1 MRRFAAIPILALVLA
16 ACANDPVAPAAGGSE
31 PGPDQTRLG
40 IYEALSRELI
50 GVEDLGGGGWK
61 RVVIVTRLCENAGDP
76 AEPKGCEDHLT
87 PAEQDALRQRLS
99 DIDGVEFIEDP
110 TPLYGGDFISGSS
123 HTLVV
128 RLGTISEH
136 GDGVEVGA
144 SYGCGGL
151 CGSGTTYL
159 LEEKQ
164 SGWEIVG
171 TTGTMWI
178 A

>member
-16 ACANDPVAPAAGGSE
+16 ACANEPVAPAAGGSE

-50 GVEDLGGGGWK
+50 GAEDLGGGGWK
-61 RVVIVTRLCENAGDP
+61 HVVIVTRLCDNAGDA
-76 AEPKGCEDHLT
+76 AEPKACDDHLT
-87 PAEQDALRQRLS
+87 AAEQDALRQRLS
-99 DIDGVEFIEDP
+99 DVESVEFVEDP
-110 TPLYGGDFISGSS
+110 TPLYDDDFISGRSGM
-123 HTLVV
+123 LVV
-128 RLGTISEH
+128 RLGTIAEH
-136 GDGVEVGA
+136 GDGVAVGA

-159 LEEKQ
+159 LEEKP
-164 SGWEIVG
+164 SGWKIVG
-171 TTGTMWI
+171 TTGAMWI